1 MDPAKM
7 KHKVRQ
13 LKNLEQK
20 IRYGQGSLP
29 TGNPED
35 GKPSSKIPLLW
46 EEYFDLSGNN
56 QKKAR
61 YSVDQLLRMDK
72 EQYKSIVNEFLF
84 QVYYRIYQ
92 ERGLSEINLYDP
104 ELLSQLG
111 LPFDA
116 DSNTVKKRFRELAK
130 HYHPDAGGDSEEFI
144 RLMEIYQGMKRTEE

>member
-1 MDPAKM
+1 MDSAEM

-13 LKNLEQK
+13 LKNLERRL
-20 IRYGQGSLP
+20 RYGQGSL
-29 TGNPED
+29 TAGNPKD
-35 GKPSSKIPLLW
+35 GTPSGKLPLLW
-46 EEYFDLSGNN
+46 EEYFDLSGNG

-61 YSVDQLLRMDK
+61 YSIDQLLRMDK
-72 EQYKSIVNEFLF
+72 DQYKSIVNEYFF

-104 ELLSQLG
+104 DLLSQLG

-130 HYHPDAGGDSEEFI
+130 QYHPDTGGDSEEFI
-144 RLMEIYQGMKRTEE
+144 RLMELYQDMKKMEE